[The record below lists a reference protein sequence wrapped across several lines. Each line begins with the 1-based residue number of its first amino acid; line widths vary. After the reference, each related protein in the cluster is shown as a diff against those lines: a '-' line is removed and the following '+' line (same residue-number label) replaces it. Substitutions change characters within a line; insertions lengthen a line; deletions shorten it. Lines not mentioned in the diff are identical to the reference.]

1 MRWGWIYLWGETRI
15 IPRDK
20 VTVVLLIATSHRYP
34 ATVTSLTYLFLTC
47 LSGWKI
53 VCLLSVYEAL
63 KRELL

>member
-1 MRWGWIYLWGETRI
+1 MGLDLFMGRNKDNSSRQGYCGFTDCDFPSL
-15 IPRDK
+15 P
-20 VTVVLLIATSHRYP
+20 SHCY
-34 ATVTSLTYLFLTC
+34 VSGLFILTC